1 MKIIIK
7 KAGKKELSKKFSGS
21 GKKLLEEL
29 KINPEEVL
37 ILKNNELVDVDAQLT
52 DSDTV
57 EILSVVSGG

>member
-7 KAGKKELSKKFSGS
+7 KAGKKEITKKFSGT

-37 ILKNNELVDVDAQLT
+37 ILKNNELVDVDARLT
-52 DSDTV
+52 DNDNI